1 MEVMLG
7 QGEVCELQHPEE
19 LEPDD
24 LAAEDGDEQQ
34 DVAGDDDALDELLD
48 RVVGLA
54 LVVLIF
60 EKGDAVVVVYSKQE
74 RGGRN
79 NQLQSLIINVS
90 LILCCN
96 FYMIRANLPLDY
108 I

>member
-1 MEVMLG
+1 
-7 QGEVCELQHPEE
+7 
-19 LEPDD
+19 
-24 LAAEDGDEQQ
+24 
-34 DVAGDDDALDELLD
+34 LDELLD

-90 LILCCN
+90 IISYSN
-96 FYMIRANLPLDY
+96 M
-108 I
+108 